1 MSFNLKRLSQALLS
15 RKTTSKS
22 AHCSSNQPKQ
32 ETCVAK
38 RQSNQQIIEL
48 LLKNCQCEIKDRS
61 NIDKKLRN
69 ISYVFQNGNFDIW
82 IHPEQNFLHIHYPG
96 FYEEDF
102 EEIENVRFVANT
114 LNVDFAELKIVY
126 TVSKESQKIN
136 VHVTTQLRLGE
147 YDDRLR
153 HDFTR
158 LMGLCFEASREFRV
172 RLQSIKASHAND
184 YEKSYKLNEFEAQL
198 ALESEMKMQ
207 VSLVKDH
214 ISDPECITLGTIL
227 HNILSLQNAR
237 PTILTEYTDTVQT
250 WQSAEDINSYSLL
263 GSIIQNDEGGQP
275 SFVRDNVLL
284 YLEYL
289 TTGDKAHALTI
300 TISQELSTT
309 ATLYARVIITGNSIH
324 ETVKPTP
331 SNPLTTRG
339 LNTTTFIIGY
349 DFRDAGKHLE
359 EFDYHWQEAHNKLAN
374 NQQSELTPAQ
384 KFIVAITDLD
394 VSYNIYWGRQRF
406 LDHRY
411 VEAILHLECVY
422 DYFNTERIKTPHTN
436 NESDLFYEVIYYL
449 GYSYYQIGQY
459 RQAYFFLDLTLRK
472 SNIRYIK
479 AYVQLLN
486 AANDVRLFDY
496 LEHIML
502 KLDMMG
508 NREVDVDVHEDT
520 DENLFSNFE
529 AYIKSVY
536 AKLLIR
542 GGNLYDARKFLTNVV
557 ESSHSQQVIEMAKN
571 LIKDI
576 EQIEQNQL

>member
-227 HNILSLQNAR
+227 HNILSLQDAR

-250 WQSAEDINSYSLL
+250 WQSAEDIDSYSLL
-263 GSIIQNDEGGQP
+263 GSIIQNDVGGQP

-331 SNPLTTRG
+331 SNPLTTSG
-339 LNTTTFIIGY
+339 LNTTTFVIGY

-542 GGNLYDARKFLTNVV
+542 GGNLHDARKFLTNVV
-557 ESSHSQQVIEMAKN
+557 ESSHSQKAIEMAKN
-571 LIKDI
+571 LIKEI